1 MMADQRFCDQC
12 GSGVG
17 TQTPTPGASAPN
29 PTVLSS
35 GTAAEYQNRQAVALK
50 RPVFDK
56 TGIAGAF
63 DFTLHYV
70 REQDA
75 SSGPSLFTA
84 IKETMGLKLE
94 SAKGPVEILIV
105 DQIEKA
111 PTEN

>member
-1 MMADQRFCDQC
+1 MTAISVTMTEFAYQ
-12 GSGVG
+12 
-17 TQTPTPGASAPN
+17 
-29 PTVLSS
+29 LS
-35 GTAAEYQNRQAVALK
+35 RDLK
-50 RPVFDK
+50 RSAFDK
-56 TGIAGAF
+56 TGIVGAF

-70 REQDA
+70 PEQDA

-105 DQIEKA
+105 DHIEKA